1 MAWRKYGAIRF
12 GMVFATAL
20 VATNQSI
27 SVDPL
32 TIAVTLPGQT
42 DSATPGTSIQSIP
55 YQRPVAQRGIRR
67 FGFVPGSAATATTS
81 LSAGP
86 LSTVV
91 TLPTATAT
99 AGGSSL
105 GVSPLSAVVTLPTA
119 VRSAGGVSLATAP
132 LVDVVT
138 LPGAAAAAGAASLA
152 TTPLVTVVTLPAVT
166 VSASSAGVPLAVHYR
181 RPVAQRGIQFY
192 GPPSYSTTPEANQ
205 TVTVTPLVA
214 VVTLPTAT
222 ATAAGDT
229 RLPPQLVRIR
239 TVKQPYRTVSRPY
252 VAAHG
257 AIDEIVNEAQTVSVN
272 ALVVAVR
279 LPAVTVTSTTL
290 EPQRPQV
297 YRTRFV
303 KSTRVETRRLVK
315 SYGYLRPPAAG
326 ADQSA
331 SASPLIDVV
340 TLPTATATAGTAT
353 IQTTPLVVVVTLP
366 TASAGSGG
374 GTTPSASPLVTVV
387 TLPTAALSAGAA
399 TVATTPLVAAV
410 TLPDAAASAGAVTR
424 TVTPLVVA
432 VTLPTAISTRAVA
445 VSPLVTS
452 VSLPTAT
459 LTVGAASVAT
469 TPLVA
474 VVSLVSPRVLGA
486 TTLPDIVE
494 AVLESRMQERTLS
507 RRNGD
512 RIVEFNG

>member
-229 RLPPQLVRIR
+229 RLPPQLIRIR
-239 TVKQPYRTVSRPY
+239 TVKPYRVASRPY
-252 VAAHG
+252 VAAYG
-257 AIDEIVNEAQTVSVN
+257 AIEEIVYEAQTVSVS

-303 KSTRVETRRLVK
+303 KSTRFETRGLVK
-315 SYGYLRPPAAG
+315 SHGYLRPPAAG
-326 ADQSA
+326 ANQSA

-374 GTTPSASPLVTVV
+374 GTTLSASPLVTVV
-387 TLPTAALSAGAA
+387 TLPAAALSAGAA
-399 TVATTPLVAAV
+399 TVTTTPLVEAV
-410 TLPDAAASAGAVTR
+410 SLPAAAASAGAVTR

-445 VSPLVTS
+445 VTPLVTS

-459 LTVGAASVAT
+459 LTVGTASVAT
-469 TPLVA
+469 MPLVA
-474 VVSLVSPRVLGA
+474 VVGLVSPRVLGA